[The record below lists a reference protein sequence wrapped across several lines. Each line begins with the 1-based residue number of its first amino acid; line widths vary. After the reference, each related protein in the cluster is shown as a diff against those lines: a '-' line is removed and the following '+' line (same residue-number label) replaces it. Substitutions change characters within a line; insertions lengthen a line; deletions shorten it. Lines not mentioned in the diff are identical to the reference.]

1 MSWTKLYN
9 VLFCNI
15 YTIEVY
21 PTETDI
27 KKLIFHFRV
36 FFDFYQRKQHFKNL
50 RNNQIVKT

>member
-36 FFDFYQRKQHFKNL
+36 FFDFYQRKQQFKNL
-50 RNNQIVKT
+50 RNNQTVRT